1 MVEST
6 KKGLLTE
13 LYCKIAFTK
22 YGFLLSQPLVQDSK
36 YDYIADINHK
46 LIKIQCKTASV
57 GSLQDFI
64 TIDCYTTNIRSGQI
78 NYYSNEDVDY
88 FYTYYNGIDYLI
100 PYNVGGQK
108 TKTLRFT
115 TKQNFI
121 NPNIHWAKDY
131 TLEKI
136 LEKDFDIILEL
147 PNVTVIQSNVKE
159 QSNNFCIDCGTPISK
174 NAIRCVKCSHKLQM
188 VTERPER
195 EVLKEMIRNKPFIQ
209 IGNEYGVSDNAVRKW
224 CLQYNLP
231 SKKKDIKLLSE
242 EEWKLI

>member
-88 FYTYYNGIDYLI
+88 FYNYYNGIDYLI

-159 QSNNFCIDCGTPISK
+159 
-174 NAIRCVKCSHKLQM
+174 
-188 VTERPER
+188 
-195 EVLKEMIRNKPFIQ
+195 
-209 IGNEYGVSDNAVRKW
+209 
-224 CLQYNLP
+224 
-231 SKKKDIKLLSE
+231 
-242 EEWKLI
+242 